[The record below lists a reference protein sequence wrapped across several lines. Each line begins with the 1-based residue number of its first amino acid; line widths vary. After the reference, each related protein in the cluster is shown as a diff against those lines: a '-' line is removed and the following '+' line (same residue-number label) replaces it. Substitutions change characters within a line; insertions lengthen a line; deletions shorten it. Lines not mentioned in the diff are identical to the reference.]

1 MAAFLATFKWLVI
14 SLLCLSIILSCVLG
28 FGTYIK
34 RVTCTFLCAQRCSC
48 FCHGW
53 CFAVLPF
60 IYCFPLALQ
69 SGKALLNMIAWVP
82 RYFTKIGAEQW
93 GLRPAHRIYTL
104 LMHLSP
110 LGSGLAMSLLLS
122 GVGLASLL
130 RRLEDLFPL
139 KGTKSRFAMS
149 NFPD

>member
-14 SLLCLSIILSCVLG
+14 SLLCLSILLSCVLG
-28 FGTYIK
+28 FIYEEGNMHFFM
-34 RVTCTFLCAQRCSC
+34 CSERCSC

-69 SGKALLNMIAWVP
+69 SGKALLSMIAWVP